1 MLIEQI
7 FYLNLDRRPDRNA
20 WFLEN
25 MEAAGVPMELVERIP
40 AKDWREYGSVTE
52 TLERMYQ
59 EDGFAQH
66 LIGEQSSDNP
76 RDSEYWIG
84 YTAYVWTVST
94 ALKRIIDSKKLTL
107 ILHDDCSLKSWL
119 DLESDLKRILKDGNK
134 TQDGEL
140 LHAIQLSYDLHPS
153 IPRNAVSPYDHIW
166 NYGIQAFREDAII
179 YNYFSACR
187 MLALIQ
193 DTHECLH
200 SMESM
205 LLEHFNSFKSFH
217 PNDPRRFTVL
227 MEDTMDNHSDMRQ
240 D

>member
-25 MEAAGVPMELVERIP
+25 MEAAGVPMEIVERVP
-40 AKDWREYGSVTE
+40 GKDWQDYDSVTE
-52 TLERMYQ
+52 MLEQMYK

-66 LIGEQSSDNP
+66 LRQSSDNP
-76 RDSEYWIG
+76 RHSEDWIG

-107 ILHDDCSLKSWL
+107 VLHDDCSLKSWL
-119 DLESDLKRILKDGNK
+119 DLESDLKRILKNANR
-134 TQDGEL
+134 TQDNKL
-140 LHAIQLSYDLHPS
+140 FHTIQLSYDLHAS
-153 IPRNAVSPYDHIW
+153 ILRNAVIPYDHIW

-187 MLALIQ
+187 MLALVQ
-193 DTHECLH
+193 GTHECLH
-200 SMESM
+200 AMESM
-205 LLEHFNSFKSFH
+205 LLEHFNNRYSFH
-217 PNDPRRFTVL
+217 PNDPRRFTRI
-227 MEDTMDNHSDMRQ
+227 MSDVTHNPSCIR
-240 D
+240 DE